1 MEAIQIENKIN
12 QLERNKVDLNTLRE
26 NHKEFIINK
35 ELILKSQVRFRSE
48 KHNIFTKEVSKTEVI
63 ANDDK

>member
-12 QLERNKVDLNTLRE
+12 QLETNKVDLNTLRE
-26 NHKEFIINK
+26 NHKEFIINN

-48 KHNIFTKEVSKTEVI
+48 KDNVFIKEVNKIEVI

>member
-12 QLERNKVDLNTLRE
+12 QLETNKVDLNTLGE
-26 NHKEFIINK
+26 NHKEFIINN

-48 KHNIFTKEVSKTEVI
+48 KHNVFTKEVNKIEVI

>member
-12 QLERNKVDLNTLRE
+12 QLETNKVDLNTLRE
-26 NHKEFIINK
+26 NHKEFIINN

-48 KHNIFTKEVSKTEVI
+48 KHNVFTKEVNKIEVI

>member
-12 QLERNKVDLNTLRE
+12 QLETNNVDLNTLRE
-26 NHKEFIINK
+26 NHKEFIINN

-48 KHNIFTKEVSKTEVI
+48 KHNVFIKEVNKIEVI

>member
-26 NHKEFIINK
+26 NHKEFIINN

-48 KHNIFTKEVSKTEVI
+48 KHNIFTKEVNKTEVI

>member
-12 QLERNKVDLNTLRE
+12 QLETNKVDLNTLGE
-26 NHKEFIINK
+26 NHKEFIINN

-48 KHNIFTKEVSKTEVI
+48 KHNVFTKEVNKIEAI